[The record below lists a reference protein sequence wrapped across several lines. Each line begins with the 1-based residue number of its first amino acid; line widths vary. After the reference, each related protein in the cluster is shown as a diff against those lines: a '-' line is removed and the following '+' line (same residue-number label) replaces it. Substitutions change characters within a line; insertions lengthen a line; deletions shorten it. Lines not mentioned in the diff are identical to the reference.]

1 MDKEKFIEVINEN
14 KNLLYKICNSYCP
27 NPGNRQDLEQE
38 ILLQLWKNIK
48 SFDGRVK
55 ISTWIYKIALNTAI
69 SNFRLD
75 CKRVDQPIEIDF
87 SFFSLPEFE
96 YDSEFDEKL
105 QLLHKLIDGMSKFDK
120 ALLFLYL
127 DNYRQK
133 EIAEILG
140 ITESNVATKVNRIKR
155 NLREKF
161 SNY

>member
-1 MDKEKFIEVINEN
+1 VDKEKFIQVITEN

-27 NPGNRQDLEQE
+27 NPSNRQDLEQE

-48 SFDGRVK
+48 NFDGRVK
-55 ISTWIYKIALNTAI
+55 ISTWIYKVALNTAI

-75 CKRVDQPIEIDF
+75 CKRVDKPSENDLAY
-87 SFFSLPEFE
+87 FSLPDFE

-105 QLLHKLIDGMSKFDK
+105 QLLNKLINGMSKLDK
-120 ALLFLYL
+120 ALMLLYL
-127 DNYRQK
+127 DNYKQK

-140 ITESNVATKVNRIKR
+140 ISDSNVATKVNRIKQ

>member
-1 MDKEKFIEVINEN
+1 MDKEKFIQVINEN

-27 NPGNRQDLEQE
+27 NPSNRQDLEQE
-38 ILLQLWKNIK
+38 ILLQLWKNMK
-48 SFDGRVK
+48 NFDGRVK
-55 ISTWIYKIALNTAI
+55 ISTWIYKVALNTAI

-75 CKRVDQPIEIDF
+75 CKRIDKPIEIDF
-87 SFFSLPEFE
+87 SYFSLPDFE

-105 QLLHKLIDGMSKFDK
+105 QLLYKLIDGMSKLDK
-120 ALLFLYL
+120 ALMLLYI
-127 DNYRQK
+127 DNYSQK

-140 ITESNVATKVNRIKR
+140 ISDSNVATKVNRIKQ

>member
-1 MDKEKFIEVINEN
+1 MDKEKFIQVITEN

-27 NPGNRQDLEQE
+27 NPSNRQDLEQE
-38 ILLQLWKNIK
+38 ILLQLWKNMK
-48 SFDGRVK
+48 NFDGRVK
-55 ISTWIYKIALNTAI
+55 ISTWIYKVALNTAI

-75 CKRVDQPIEIDF
+75 CKRIDKPIEIDF
-87 SFFSLPEFE
+87 SYFSLPDFE

-105 QLLHKLIDGMSKFDK
+105 QLLYKLIDGMSKLDK
-120 ALLFLYL
+120 ALMLLYL

-140 ITESNVATKVNRIKR
+140 ISDSNVATKVNRIKQ